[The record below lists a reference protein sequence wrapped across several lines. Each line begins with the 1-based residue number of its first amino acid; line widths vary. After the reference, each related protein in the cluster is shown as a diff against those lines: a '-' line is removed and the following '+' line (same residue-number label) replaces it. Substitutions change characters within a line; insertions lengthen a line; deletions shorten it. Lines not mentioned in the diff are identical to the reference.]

1 SGVVGNIGDSE
12 AELFKKI
19 PDVDFFDAHKLAADD
34 HVVITLRGIGEMQGD
49 HTGAGS
55 RVEQDPELD
64 EYSVPRAKVLLGT
77 TAADNALWDAMDQAA
92 IQLANAIAG
101 GGPVEYLVPNSN
113 PPQWSPNPPPSTPAA
128 QGGVRDGLGT
138 THHEAGTLWM
148 GTDPNDS
155 VTDDLGRFHDVPNLY
170 ATGPFPLPPRCP
182 THPDAHRRGPGP
194 PHRRRSSGSGHAQR
208 RARVHHIVRRRQPER
223 VDHGRARP
231 VRRRGWRPGDRK
243 RHRAAVV

>member
-1 SGVVGNIGDSE
+1 
-12 AELFKKI
+12 
-19 PDVDFFDAHKLAADD
+19 
-34 HVVITLRGIGEMQGD
+34 
-49 HTGAGS
+49 
-55 RVEQDPELD
+55 
-64 EYSVPRAKVLLGT
+64 
-77 TAADNALWDAMDQAA
+77 ALWDAMDQAA

-170 ATGPFPLPPRCP
+170 ATGPCLFPTVGSPNPILTALPLPPP
-182 THPDAHRRGPGP
+182 TPTPLLPQP
-194 PHRRRSSGSGHAQR
+194 P
-208 RARVHHIVRRRQPER
+208 P
-223 VDHGRARP
+223 P
-231 VRRRGWRPGDRK
+231 
-243 RHRAAVV
+243 